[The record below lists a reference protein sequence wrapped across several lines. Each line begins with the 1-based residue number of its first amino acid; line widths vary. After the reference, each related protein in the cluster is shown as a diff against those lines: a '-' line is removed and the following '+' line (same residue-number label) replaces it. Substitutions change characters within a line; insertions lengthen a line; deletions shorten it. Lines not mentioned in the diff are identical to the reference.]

1 MKKRLISAASIILC
15 ICLMFTQSNCA
26 LADNDRAAAKAKAQ
40 EALAAAQKEK
50 EELEGALADAEA
62 LVSSIQS
69 AKSASES
76 KLSSLNS
83 QVSSLNANISKL
95 EGQLTDLTSQ
105 IEAAEEDLQEAQETA
120 DAQYEAMK
128 KRIQYVYENGNT
140 NYMVSI
146 LSAQDF
152 ASMLNALEYVSM
164 LTSYDRNMLEEYQNT
179 VAEAQALKE
188 ELEAEKENVKT
199 TQESIGIQKQ
209 AVTVLQTAQAQEVS
223 QLGEDLADAQAE
235 AEMYEQEVKAQTD
248 ILSQIQAQIEAM
260 NKEETYISSGIF
272 AWPCPSYKYVS
283 SEYGPRTAPTT
294 GASTTHKGID
304 LAAPY
309 GSNILAVEAGKV
321 ATAAYS
327 SSAGNYII
335 INHGTDS
342 SGNVVCT
349 VYMHCSAL
357 YVSAGDVVSRGQ
369 TIAAVGSTGV
379 STGNH
384 LHFGVTVNGS
394 YTSPWNYVSK
404 P

>member
-1 MKKRLISAASIILC
+1 MKKRLISLAAISLC
-15 ICLMFTQSNCA
+15 LALVLTQSNHA
-26 LADNDRAAAKAKAQ
+26 LADNSKSAAKAKAQ

-62 LVSSIQS
+62 LVSSIKS

-83 QVSSLNANISKL
+83 QISSLNSNINKL

-105 IEAAEEDLQEAQETA
+105 IAEAEEDLAEAEETA

-128 KRIQYVYENGNT
+128 KRIQYIYENGNS

-146 LSAQDF
+146 LSSKDF
-152 ASMLNALEYVSM
+152 SSMLNALEYVSM
-164 LTSYDRNMLEEYQNT
+164 LTSYDRNMLEEYEETIAQ
-179 VAEAQALKE
+179 AQALKE

-199 TQESIGIQKQ
+199 KQESIGIQKQ
-209 AVTVLQTAQAQEVS
+209 AVTVLQTAQAQEVNE
-223 QLGEDLADAQAE
+223 LGEDLADAQAE
-235 AEMYEQEVKAQTD
+235 AEMYQQEVKAQSD
-248 ILSQIQAQIEAM
+248 ILAQIQAQIEAM
-260 NKEETYISSGIF
+260 DREESYMNSGVF

-309 GSNILAVEAGKV
+309 GANILAAEAGKV

-342 SGNVVCT
+342 NGNVVCT

-394 YTSPWNYVSK
+394 YTSPWSYVSK